1 VGEVDHQPRRVG
13 EGEDPEADPP
23 ARPEAEGDVAFEIA
37 GEAHLG
43 QRGKARRH
51 PFRLG
56 KRRVAV
62 LIVGRDPC
70 EGDAE
75 EGPAEERQLI
85 APTLRADRSVLD
97 PCAREGVVELED
109 HAVEAAVPA
118 RSHGDEVRRPGV
130 ERLPA
135 EDRDGAGGEGPDGL
149 REGSLGSEGQ
159 EAEQA
164 EGEGT
169 RARMGI
175 LLI

>member
-1 VGEVDHQPRRVG
+1 MARSPGVGRVGEVDHQPRRVG

-23 ARPEAEGDVAFEIA
+23 ARPETEGDVAFEIA

-109 HAVEAAVPA
+109 HVSEPHEHKRVFNRCHDQLRDSLDYPG
-118 RSHGDEVRRPGV
+118 HGDRMHLSADGMHEELQLLLARR
-130 ERLPA
+130 A
-135 EDRDGAGGEGPDGL
+135 
-149 REGSLGSEGQ
+149 
-159 EAEQA
+159 
-164 EGEGT
+164 
-169 RARMGI
+169 ARKSFSAP
-175 LLI
+175 